1 MDERLLLPL
10 QLTPLHLGALHAW
23 EQALTL
29 TLAFGPF
36 LLLGG
41 VIWWRQRHEPPEAAD
56 PPEGP
61 GGSRTP
67 EPPGAAPSGDDRSDQ
82 PAR

>member
-1 MDERLLLPL
+1 MDVRLLPPV
-10 QLTPLHLGALHAW
+10 PLHLGALHPW

-29 TLAFGPF
+29 ALAFGPF

-41 VIWWRQRHEPPEAAD
+41 VIWWRQRHEPPE
-56 PPEGP
+56 PPASPTAEGD
-61 GGSRTP
+61 RT
-67 EPPGAAPSGDDRSDQ
+67 DQ